1 MTCTSLHTLTD
12 RQRTL
17 APARAWRASL
27 RRMILAWLL
36 APTAVL
42 ADPALSWFD
51 GARPNQQA
59 LSAVTLLQSAAH
71 WGLEPDDYDARRL
84 ARTVQQALQLP
95 VDLQPQRRQID
106 TALTQAVHRYLSDL
120 ANGRI
125 APTRI
130 GANFAPTRRAT
141 GDIRAQL
148 QSALTDGSGIEA
160 LADRLAR
167 QAPMAVPLQQVLQ
180 RYRALQQHPAW
191 NTALPTP
198 SGGKLTAGQSYA
210 GLATLAQRL
219 VALGDLA
226 PDLPLPAVLDP
237 HLVAAVERFQL
248 RHGLVVDGVIGRNTL
263 AQLAVTPAQ
272 RVRQIALTME
282 RMRWTPVLQAPRM
295 IVVNVPEFMLRA
307 YEVDQGR
314 VNVRLEMNIIV
325 GKALDTRTP
334 LFDEDMRFIE
344 FSPNWNVPY
353 SIASKELVPRLRKD
367 PDHFTQQGFEFV
379 SRSGAVLGTLSDEH
393 LDAVLA
399 GTLRIRQRPGPK
411 NALGDIKFIFPND
424 ASIFLHHTS
433 TPRLFARP
441 RRDFS
446 HGCIRVEAP
455 VALARFVLQDDPRW
469 SEERIREA
477 MALGKSRTIRL
488 QQPVPVLIA
497 YSTVVVKQDM
507 VFFLA
512 DLYHHDA
519 RLDQALRARSS
530 ALHHAELPDPNPR

>member
-1 MTCTSLHTLTD
+1 MA
-12 RQRTL
+12 
-17 APARAWRASL
+17 APVPRWRASL
-27 RRMILAWLL
+27 RRLTLAWLL
-36 APTAVL
+36 VPIAVL
-42 ADPALSWFD
+42 ADPALPWFD
-51 GARPNQQA
+51 GARPSPQA
-59 LSAVTLLQSAAH
+59 IGAVTLLQSAAD

-84 ARTVQQALQLP
+84 ARTLQQAQQAP
-95 VDLQPQRRQID
+95 IDLEPQRRQID
-106 TALTQAVHRYLSDL
+106 AALTQAVQRYLSDL
-120 ANGRI
+120 ANGRV
-125 APTRI
+125 APTRV
-130 GANFAPTRRAT
+130 GANFAPIRRAT
-141 GDIRAQL
+141 GDIRTQL
-148 QSALTDGSGIEA
+148 QLALTDGSGIEA

-167 QAPMAVPLQQVLQ
+167 QTPMALPLQGALQ
-180 RYRALQQHPAW
+180 RYRALEQHPAW
-191 NTALPTP
+191 NTPLPTP
-198 SGGKLTAGQSYA
+198 SGGKLTAGQAYA

-219 VALGDLA
+219 SALGDLA
-226 PDLPLPAVLDP
+226 PDLPLPAVFEP
-237 HLVAAVERFQL
+237 RLVAAVERFQL
-248 RHGLVVDGVIGRNTL
+248 RHGLLVDGVIGRNTL
-263 AQLAVTPAQ
+263 EQLAVTPAQ

-314 VNVRLEMNIIV
+314 VKVRLAMNIIV

-367 PDHFTQQGFEFV
+367 PDYFTQQGFEFV
-379 SRSGAVLGTLSDEH
+379 SRSGAVIGALSDEN

-399 GTLRIRQRPGPK
+399 GQLRIRQRPGPK

-455 VALARFVLQDDPRW
+455 VALARFALQDDPLW
-469 SEERIREA
+469 TEERIREA

-488 QQPVPVLIA
+488 QQPIPVLIA

-519 RLDQALRARSS
+519 RLDRALRDRSA
-530 ALHHAELPDPNPR
+530 ALRHAELPEQNPR